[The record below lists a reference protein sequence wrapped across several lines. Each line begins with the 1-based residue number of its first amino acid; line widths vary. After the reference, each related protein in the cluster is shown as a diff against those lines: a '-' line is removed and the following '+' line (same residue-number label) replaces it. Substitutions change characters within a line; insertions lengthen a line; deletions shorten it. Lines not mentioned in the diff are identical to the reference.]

1 MKKFLSK
8 WGFFLIYTLIGIYG
22 IFFNQSWFD
31 ESKYIFKG
39 YLMLTGKISWYNTPG
54 FLYQHMPGSMLW
66 MGLSQIPF
74 GPSLLAARIQSLIIG
89 MVVFWM
95 VSTLA
100 YQLGGKRTRLISQ
113 ALMISLWSL
122 IFHYAA
128 ALPYSLVALLLLTG
142 SFYLYQGFKNNKL
155 LLIATASFTL
165 AALIRENFLPTLF
178 IYWIFLGLWLVWK
191 QKKWRF
197 YVIQL
202 FLSAGLISIVIA
214 LTQPGIFK
222 VLANLPLIK
231 TVAINQVDKIVLEL
245 HWYNYRFTPFLQ
257 LQALNELL
265 RSYQPLFILIAIVI
279 IYLLSQP
286 HKIKTYWQKL
296 YKNSQAKALVL
307 LWLMVA
313 FIFNVILHTWS
324 ASLLS
329 PRAINVYM
337 AYFAPLGIVAVSYW
351 LTILIQKKSWLWSKT
366 GAIIFITLLIFSINP
381 DRISILGW
389 PWQRKSLPTINQS
402 AITISQITRPDERIF
417 FLGQPIVLHLANRVT
432 YGALFNSLN
441 FFKPGAETAVVKK
454 YGFWNEALA
463 DQWLNDAQVVLIEE
477 NILKTILNSVPL
489 SDLAK
494 IITDKLE
501 QNYKLVDRVENFWPS
516 PLLVFK
522 PIN

>member
-8 WGFFLIYTLIGIYG
+8 WGFFFIYTLIGIYG

-74 GPSLLAARIQSLIIG
+74 GPSLLAARIQSFITG
-89 MVVFWM
+89 MAVFWM
-95 VSTLA
+95 TSALA
-100 YQLGGKRTRLISQ
+100 YQLGGKRARLISQ
-113 ALMISLWSL
+113 ALMVSLWAL
-122 IFHYAA
+122 IFRYAA

-142 SFYLYQGFKNNKL
+142 SWYLYQGFKNNKL
-155 LLIATASFTL
+155 LLVATALFTL
-165 AALIRENFLPTLF
+165 TTLVRENFLPTLL

-197 YVIQL
+197 YIVQM
-202 FLSAGLISIVIA
+202 FLSIGLISIVIA

-231 TVAINQVDKIVLEL
+231 TVMINQVDKIVLESY
-245 HWYNYRFTPFLQ
+245 WQNYRFTPFLQ
-257 LQALNELL
+257 LQTLSELL
-265 RSYQPLFILIAIVI
+265 RAYQPLFILITIVVA
-279 IYLLSQP
+279 YFLFKS

-296 YKNSQAKALVL
+296 YENNQAKALVL
-307 LWLMVA
+307 LWLMIV
-313 FIFNVILHTWS
+313 FIFNFGLHIWS

-329 PRAINVYM
+329 PRAINAYM

-351 LTILIQKKSWLWSKT
+351 LTVLVQKNKWLWSKT

-381 DRISILGW
+381 DKIFIIGW

-402 AITISQITRPDERIF
+402 AVTISQITRPDEKIF
-417 FLGQPIVLHLANRVT
+417 FLGQPIVLHLSNRVT

-441 FFKPGAETAVVKK
+441 FFKPGAETAVVEK
-454 YGFWNEALA
+454 YGFWNEDLA
-463 DQWLNDAQVVLIEE
+463 NQWLKNAQIVLIGE
-477 NILKTILNSVPL
+477 NTLKTILNSAPL

-494 IITDKLE
+494 IIADKLK
-501 QNYKLVDRVENFWPS
+501 QNYKLVDRIEDFWPS